1 MEKMDKSKILTAAQ
15 MAVISDVSYMT
26 CDRITA
32 LTGGHGMINMS
43 IYAVSNVI
51 AEELLRGGDIS
62 MQFANVRHLPMED
75 IMRKAIN
82 AAKTAGADAA
92 NAGLVAAS
100 IMYLCGTAA
109 QVGIPAGNRKLG
121 ATARMIAGV
130 DRCGVAAMPT
140 AKMNNKIS
148 GFAAVMAIYRAMEEG
163 KLCSISGR
171 DVPMLVASGPVY
183 GHSALGE
190 DFIWPEMAQNGARIG
205 TQAMLDAMAG
215 AAIHPHPFTAAVFGA
230 AAILEIIH
238 PDAEV
243 PEKYG
248 VYGRTSSAYL
258 VGKAAAE
265 TAGLP
270 EKLHVKVS
278 GEEYE
283 TAKLI
288 GDIGL
293 LLKDIGGVSVIGM
306 MAFDE
311 IFSIFQEGIAGFS
324 GSPVNAPLGHI
335 GAYCVIALKMLLN
348 SNGDIAAVSG
358 QIAKER
364 SATAFDGETA
374 MLSIHTVTAKSSEIS
389 RGPVTQTLLAA
400 TEPTRVNAVYRRACL
415 AYEMLSAGEK
425 VEAVVKK
432 LDDARLATV
441 EEGASKVFSGM
452 FGKDI
457 KIKHTR
463 IDKGA
468 RRTTK
473 LAKKYLAFDPLIDA
487 EITVD
492 GTLFKLDGFVHD
504 LVPKI
509 SKGERPDLAMVAV
522 PVAGVLDELLL
533 SSNII
538 INVTV
543 PAAVATAMGVTS
555 PDDAVRQAEAGAYI
569 TLGIPGGKAAILNV
583 CKATQNIV
591 EFIGRQ

>member
-1 MEKMDKSKILTAAQ
+1 MNKNKVLTAAQ
-15 MAVISDVSYMT
+15 MAVVSDINNMT

-62 MQFANVRHLPMED
+62 MKFANARHLPVDD

-82 AAKTAGADAA
+82 AAKAAGADAA

-121 ATARMIAGV
+121 AMARMIAGV

-163 KLCSISGR
+163 KLCSIDGR
-171 DVPMLVASGPVY
+171 NVPPLVAGGPVY

-205 TQAMLDAMAG
+205 TQAMMDAMAG
-215 AAIHPHPFTAAVFGA
+215 AALHPHPFTAAVYGA

-243 PEKYG
+243 PEEYG
-248 VYGRTSSAYL
+248 TYGRTSSAYL
-258 VGKAAAE
+258 VGKSAAQ

-270 EKLHVKVS
+270 EKLHVKIS

-324 GSPVNAPLGHI
+324 GSPINAPLGHI
-335 GAYCVIALKMLLN
+335 GAYCVIALKMLLQ
-348 SNGDIAAVSG
+348 SNGDITTVAK
-358 QIAKER
+358 QIAEER
-364 SATAFDGETA
+364 PATAIDGETA
-374 MLSIHTVTAKSSEIS
+374 MICINTITVRSQEIS
-389 RGPVTQTLLAA
+389 NGPVTQTLIEA
-400 TEPTRVNAVYRRACL
+400 TEPTKVNAVYRRAEK
-415 AYEMLSAGEK
+415 AYEMLSAGES
-425 VEAVVKK
+425 VEVVARK
-432 LDDARLATV
+432 LDEARLATV
-441 EEGASKVFSGM
+441 ETGSNRIFSAM
-452 FGKDI
+452 FQKDV
-457 KIKHTR
+457 KIKFR
-463 IDKGA
+463 RLEKGA

-473 LAKKYLAFDPLIDA
+473 LSKKYLAFDPLVDVD
-487 EITVD
+487 ITVD
-492 GTLFKLDGFVHD
+492 GKKYELDGFVHD
-504 LVPKI
+504 LIPKI
-509 SKGERPDLAMVAV
+509 VKGEREDLAEVAI
-522 PVAGVLDELLL
+522 PIAGALDDILL
-533 SSNII
+533 SAHTI
-538 INVTV
+538 INATI
-543 PAAVATAMGVTS
+543 PAAVAVAMGIET
-555 PDDAVRQAEAGAYI
+555 PEKAAQQAEAGAYV
-569 TLGIPGGKAAILNV
+569 TLGIPGGKATALKV
-583 CKATQNIV
+583 GKKALAMI
-591 EFIGRQ
+591 EYMGK